1 MITKDKAIVNALR
14 AYYIGEIEKAKA
26 NVNIFLENSV
36 GVGEHPDVLE
46 SVTQLIEKIAQFE
59 DNISVLDKHFNPTLP
74 KI

>member
-1 MITKDKAIVNALR
+1 MNKAIVNALR

-36 GVGEHPDVLE
+36 GVGEHPDVME
-46 SVTQLIEKIAQFE
+46 SITQLIEKIAQFE

>member
-1 MITKDKAIVNALR
+1 MNKTIINALR
-14 AYYIGEIEKAKA
+14 AYYIGEVEKAKA

-59 DNISVLDKHFNPTLP
+59 DNIAVLDKHFNQSLP